1 MRKLLMMLALAAI
14 GLSAIQCTNTQQ
26 EKKQTTLVAYF
37 SATGTTKAAAERLA
51 ELAEADIYEIEP
63 EILYTDADLDWRDT
77 LSRSFIEMHDKTSR
91 PTIKGTIDNL
101 ADYEVIYVG
110 FPIWW
115 NAAPTIINTFIEAH
129 DLTGKTLIPFATSGS
144 SSIDNSCEELR
155 QTYPTLT
162 WGEGRLINDLD
173 EDAIKE
179 WITQ

>member
-26 EKKQTTLVAYF
+26 EKKKPLVAYF
-37 SATGTTKAAAERLA
+37 SATGITRAAAEQLA
-51 ELAEADIYEIEP
+51 ELSGADIYEIEP
-63 EILYTDADLDWRDT
+63 ETLYTDADLDWRDS

-91 PTIKGTIDNL
+91 PAIKGTATDL
-101 ADYEVIYVG
+101 ADYEVIYIG

-162 WGEGRLINDLD
+162 WGEGYRINDLD

-179 WITQ
+179 WIAQ